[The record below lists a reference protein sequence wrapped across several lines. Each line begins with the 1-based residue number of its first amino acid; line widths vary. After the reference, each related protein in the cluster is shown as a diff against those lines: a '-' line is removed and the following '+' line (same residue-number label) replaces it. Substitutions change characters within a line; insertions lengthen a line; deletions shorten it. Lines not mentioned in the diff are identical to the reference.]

1 MSHQTSSR
9 HWSAGAFTIALSSLS
24 VAASLTLT
32 ACHGGDAAASPTD
45 VSPQATAEQQ
55 TLTAKWPLTGLPMGA
70 SSPRHGVF
78 VAKIDN
84 TDSSAPQIGLADADL
99 VTEELVEGGLTRLAV
114 FFDSQIPEVVGPVRS
129 MRASD
134 IGVVKPATATLVA
147 SGGAPPTV
155 RRLAGAGI
163 KTETEG
169 AVGYY
174 RDSARSAP
182 YNLMMKLPELVES
195 LGNTPRPARP
205 YLPFGTQRDFRGGK
219 PAKSFR
225 AVFSAGHTTS
235 WQYEAGQ
242 GYVRPDSF
250 ALEGADYVPDSVL
263 VLRVRIIDAG
273 YRDPAGN
280 PVPETVLTGRGAAML
295 FHDGRV
301 VKGSWTKTSDAAALH
316 LGARGRPLKV
326 PAGHVWIELVPADT
340 GRVTIG

>member
-1 MSHQTSSR
+1 
-9 HWSAGAFTIALSSLS
+9 
-24 VAASLTLT
+24 
-32 ACHGGDAAASPTD
+32 
-45 VSPQATAEQQ
+45 
-55 TLTAKWPLTGLPMGA
+55 MGA
-70 SSPRHGVF
+70 DAPHHGVF
-78 VAKIDN
+78 VVKIDN

-114 FFDSQIPEVVGPVRS
+114 FFDSHIPEVVGPVRS

-134 IGVVKPATATLVA
+134 IGVVKPAKATLVA

-174 RDSARSAP
+174 RDGARTAP

-195 LGNTPRPARP
+195 LGSTPRPARP
-205 YLPFGTQRDFRGGK
+205 YLPFGTERDFSGGK
-219 PAKSFR
+219 PAKSFQ
-225 AVFSAGHTTS
+225 AVFSAGHTTN

-250 ALEGADYVPDSVL
+250 ALEGEDYVPDSVL

-280 PVPETVLTGRGAAML
+280 PVPETVLTGKGAAML

-301 VKGSWTKTSDAAALH
+301 VRGAWSKASDKAVLH
-316 LGARGRPLKV
+316 LTAKRHPLSV
-326 PAGHVWIELVPADT
+326 PAGHVWVELVPADT
-340 GRVTIG
+340 GRVIIGH

>member
-1 MSHQTSSR
+1 MC
-9 HWSAGAFTIALSSLS
+9 ALT
-24 VAASLTLT
+24 VASLTLT
-32 ACHGGDAAASPTD
+32 ACHGGDASAS
-45 VSPQATAEQQ
+45 SPEPSSQRTADQQ

-70 SSPRHGVF
+70 NAPHHGVF
-78 VAKIDN
+78 VVKIDN

-114 FFDSQIPEVVGPVRS
+114 FFDSHIPGLVGPVRS

-134 IGVVKPATATLVA
+134 IGVVKPAKATLVA

-155 RRLAGAGI
+155 QRLAAADI
-163 KTETEG
+163 RTETEG

-174 RDSARSAP
+174 RDSARIAP
-182 YNLMMKLPELVES
+182 YNLMMKLRELVES
-195 LGNTPRPARP
+195 LGNTPKPARP
-205 YLPFGTQRDFRGGK
+205 YLPFGTERDFRGGK
-219 PAKSFR
+219 PAKDFQ

-235 WQYEAGQ
+235 WQYEAGR

-250 ALEGADYVPDSVL
+250 AADGDDYVPDSVL

-280 PVPETVLTGRGAAML
+280 PVPETVLTGKGAAML

-301 VKGSWTKTSDAAALH
+301 VKGTWMKASDKAVLH
-316 LGARGRPLKV
+316 LKAKRGPLTV
-326 PAGHVWIELVPADT
+326 PPGHVWIELVPADT
-340 GRVTIG
+340 GRIIIGH